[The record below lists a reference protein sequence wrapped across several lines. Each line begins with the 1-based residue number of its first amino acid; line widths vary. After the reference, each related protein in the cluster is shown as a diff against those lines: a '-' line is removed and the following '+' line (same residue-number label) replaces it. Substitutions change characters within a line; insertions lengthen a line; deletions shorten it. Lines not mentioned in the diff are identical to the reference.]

1 MHGFM
6 PGFESQFSVRRL
18 LQGAAAGFVATAPMS
33 ICMVLGW
40 RLLPHRQQ
48 YPLAPRLITEEI
60 VERVGMEDL
69 LHENEMMELTTIAH
83 FGYGALFGAVYG
95 LFDNRLP
102 VPASLQGTL
111 AGLAVW
117 TGSYLGW
124 LPAAGILSPATQHP
138 WRRNLL
144 MILAHV
150 VWGVTLG
157 ELVRRLTRS
166 N

>member
-1 MHGFM
+1 M
-6 PGFESQFSVRRL
+6 
-18 LQGAAAGFVATAPMS
+18 
-33 ICMVLGW
+33 LGW
-40 RLLPHRQQ
+40 RLLPYRQQ

-60 VERVGMEDL
+60 VERVGVEDH
-69 LHENEMMELTTIAH
+69 LHENEMVGLTTIAH

-102 VPASLQGTL
+102 VPASLQGAL

-124 LPAAGILSPATQHP
+124 LPAAGILRPATQHP

-144 MILAHV
+144 MIVAHI

-157 ELVRRLTRS
+157 EFVRRLTR
-166 N
+166 NK